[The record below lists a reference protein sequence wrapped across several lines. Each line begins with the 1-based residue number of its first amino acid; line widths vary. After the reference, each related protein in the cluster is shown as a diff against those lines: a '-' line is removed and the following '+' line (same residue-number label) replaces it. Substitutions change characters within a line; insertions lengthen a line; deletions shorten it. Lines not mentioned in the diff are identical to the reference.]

1 MLSHMIDSNDLHS
14 FNIFLGFSRDPSEDV
29 SFINFIEE
37 AASYLN
43 ITSVNSYRVEDS
55 DECGFACVET
65 PSCFSFNLEASSVDG
80 KRLCE
85 LLKSDRYNNSDKLDT
100 SQKFH
105 HYSIQVS
112 QIVNL

>member
-1 MLSHMIDSNDLHS
+1 M
-14 FNIFLGFSRDPSEDV
+14 

-37 AASYLN
+37 AFSYLN

-65 PSCFSFNLEASSVDG
+65 PSCFSYNLEASALYG

-85 LLKSDRYNNSDKLDT
+85 LLPSDRYNNSDKLNI
-100 SQKFH
+100 SQRFH

-112 QIVNL
+112 EIVNL